1 MTSPTTSSG
10 SCFELSMLKSTC
22 QQVWLVTL
30 THFLNISTCACIAI
44 IWECRHGQILHCIS
58 TLGLVNYVI
67 ILALSSGFQGTENWS
82 IGEKAVSIQCSL
94 IPKCRMCVC
103 VCVCVYVCVCVHIQK
118 KLALLLFSSL
128 RLQV

>member
-1 MTSPTTSSG
+1 MV
-10 SCFELSMLKSTC
+10 KYYI
-22 QQVWLVTL
+22 V
-30 THFLNISTCACIAI
+30 A
-44 IWECRHGQILHCIS
+44 IS

-103 VCVCVYVCVCVHIQK
+103 VCTYTKETSSSAVFLSSPTGITM
-118 KLALLLFSSL
+118 AL
-128 RLQV
+128 